1 MHHIYQTDGYILKT
15 IPIKEA
21 DKLVVIFTKEFGLIS
36 ATAQGIRYEKSK
48 LRFAIQDYSKATI
61 SLVRGKNDIWR
72 LTNAQVDRSLYSSI
86 EDNEKFKIIARVFK
100 LLERLLPGEEVDDGL
115 FNIIDAGINYLETNS
130 FEREKLLDIE
140 SVFVLRI
147 LNQLGYIGNDKNINF
162 YTSDN
167 KWESEIIEKM
177 NLERKNALRS
187 INDALKQTQL

>member
-48 LRFAIQDYSKATI
+48 LRFAIQDYSKATV